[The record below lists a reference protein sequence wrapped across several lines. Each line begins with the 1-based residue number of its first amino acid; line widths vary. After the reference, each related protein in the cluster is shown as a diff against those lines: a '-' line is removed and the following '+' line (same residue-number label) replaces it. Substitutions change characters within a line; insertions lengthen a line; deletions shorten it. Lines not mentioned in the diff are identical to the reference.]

1 MTEELKEPVDI
12 TDDKLDQIIEL
23 LKAIDWKLWL
33 YLRANKYL
41 DE

>member
-1 MTEELKEPVDI
+1 MNDEPKDSNQEVVE
-12 TDDKLDQIIEL
+12 KLDQVVEL

-33 YLRANKYL
+33 YLKANKYI